1 MKRSRLFFII
11 LLVPILASKC
21 IEFEGDSW
29 VTLKTMLIMVLLL
42 FLQTFLQ
49 DFVIRILCC
58 QKYPCSILLLI
69 LLNLTLK
76 RIR

>member
-29 VTLKTMLIMVLLL
+29 VTLKNSADYGVVAL
-42 FLQTFLQ
+42 FADLFTREFNIFL
-49 DFVIRILCC
+49 
-58 QKYPCSILLLI
+58 Y
-69 LLNLTLK
+69 N
-76 RIR
+76 